1 MNKLV
6 VLSLVFLGGISYL
19 AYESIIV
26 KPKILNDLSKSMLSQ
41 IGVKEKWFDAFKV
54 MDGSIVLSRH
64 IESSFE
70 DANTVHTIGKIE
82 YTVENQY
89 FCKYVDFNFKVGS
102 LNNYQINN
110 VSNCLN

>member
-6 VLSLVFLGGISYL
+6 GLSLVFLGGISYL
-19 AYESIIV
+19 AYESIVV
-26 KPKILNDLSKSMLSQ
+26 KPKKMELSSKSMLSQ
-41 IGVKEKWFDAFKV
+41 IGIKEKWFDAFKV

-82 YTVENQY
+82 YTVEGQH
-89 FCKYVDFNFKVGS
+89 FCKYVDFNFKLGS

-110 VSNCLN
+110 VSSCLN